1 MRKLIAYTLLLIF
14 GGIFTARGQVI
25 TDKEVSEQLDEYFL
39 QMDKM
44 NNKNLSF
51 IHQVG
56 SENEISAIQEQEGI
70 ITNIVTIKQDGTGNA
85 GYMEQTGSE
94 LETHLWQYGLSN
106 EANLW
111 SVGNNINT
119 NVKQDGEW
127 NIINSYIENDGL
139 NTRSAMLLQEGNG
152 NKINL
157 ALLGDGFGSS
167 NIAQEVI
174 INQFGNEHE
183 VKAFVEP
190 FSSPVEIN
198 QYPGPGGEGM
208 KIDISTSDF
217 NFPMKK

>member
-119 NVKQDGEW
+119 HVKQDGEW

-139 NTRSAMLLQEGNG
+139 NPRSAMLLQEGNR